1 MLKNLINLIFP
12 KLCNGC
18 KNLLLKNEIIICSQ
32 CIHDL
37 PFTLHHNLYP
47 NEASKKFDGI
57 IPIEFCSSM
66 LYFHHDGIVQNL
78 IHDLKYRNQQKI
90 GTLLGNWYAN
100 DLKTIHEKFNFT
112 EIIPVPLHSKRLE
125 ERGYNQV
132 TTFCEAIAKGI
143 EIPLNSNLLFRNR
156 YSKTQT
162 QKDKEHRKEVSNALF
177 DVKFTNLDHNKHF
190 LLVDDVITS
199 GATLEACTRALLK
212 IPDAKVSIIT
222 MAYTLS

>member
-1 MLKNLINLIFP
+1 
-12 KLCNGC
+12 
-18 KNLLLKNEIIICSQ
+18 
-32 CIHDL
+32 
-37 PFTLHHNLYP
+37 
-47 NEASKKFDGI
+47 
-57 IPIEFCSSM
+57 M